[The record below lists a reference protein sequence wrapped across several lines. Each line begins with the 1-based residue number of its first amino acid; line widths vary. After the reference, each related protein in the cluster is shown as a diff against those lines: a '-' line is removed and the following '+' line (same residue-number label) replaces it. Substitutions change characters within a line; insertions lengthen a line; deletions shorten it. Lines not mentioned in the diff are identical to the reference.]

1 MAQAYPAKPV
11 RLVLGFAPG
20 GSTDVVARLLA
31 RKLTEKS
38 GQSFVVENRTAS
50 GVLEKMDIP
59 GVPEMALAGALFGA
73 QFLPRNRR
81 PPPRPGEHTQE
92 VLQSLG
98 YSAQD
103 IQGLRDAGA
112 VK

>member
-81 PPPRPGEHTQE
+81 PPPRAGEHTQSLD
-92 VLQSLG
+92 VLR
-98 YSAQD
+98 A
-103 IQGLRDAGA
+103 IA
-112 VK
+112 K